1 MANWS
6 RDELDVIG
14 DAEELRIRSRRADD
28 TLRRPV
34 SIWVVRVG
42 DALYVRAVG
51 GPESPWYRGTQTRHE
66 GHVSA
71 GGVERDVTFAS
82 VDPSLHDAIDRA
94 YRTKYAAQPVQY
106 VDPCVTPQA
115 QAATLELIPPGI

>member
-1 MANWS
+1 MAIWTQA
-6 RDELDVIG
+6 ELDAIG

-34 SIWVVRVG
+34 TIWVVRVD

-51 GPESPWYRGTQTRHE
+51 GPDSSWFRGTQTRHE
-66 GHVSA
+66 GHISA
-71 GGVERDVTFAS
+71 GGVERDVTFGA
-82 VDPSLHDAIDRA
+82 VDPSLHEAIDQA
-94 YRTKYAAQPVQY
+94 YRTKYASQPVQY

-115 QAATLELIPPGI
+115 QAATLELIAS

>member
-1 MANWS
+1 MATWTPS
-6 RDELDVIG
+6 ELDAIG
-14 DAEELRIRSRRADD
+14 EAEELRIRSRRTDG

-34 SIWVVRVG
+34 IVWVVRVE

-51 GPESPWYRGTQTRHE
+51 GPDSPWFRGTQTRHE
-66 GHVSA
+66 GHISA
-71 GGVERDVTFAS
+71 GGVERDVRFVS

-94 YRTKYAAQPVQY
+94 YRGKYADQPVQY

-115 QAATLELIPPGI
+115 KAATIALVPG